1 MLRGILMNFLTPN
14 VILAYYPTF
23 AGGKFVINCMSL
35 SKYSVI
41 SDPRYAV
48 QDMSY
53 TTFDSSYYQ
62 FKLNSV
68 MTTLPSPDKKTQ
80 WRDFEFREWQFA
92 GIGNNEYGQQSVDY
106 LRNYKFTSMLEQVVE
121 SGRYHFFVSHYYDV
135 TKGFKQVWPNAKI
148 ISLVNWKNF
157 VNLAGVFKMSPG
169 EDLDKHL
176 DYLLDFPS
184 TLPWPS
190 LIYDVDHNIFSKE
203 NHLRSI
209 QNLYIALG
217 WDDFNEDLVGK
228 YYDEYRY
235 LHNF

>member
-1 MLRGILMNFLTPN
+1 MNFLTPN
-14 VILAYYPTF
+14 VILAYYPSF
-23 AGGKFVINCMSL
+23 AGGKFVINCLSL

-41 SDPRYAV
+41 SDTKYAV

-53 TTFDSSYYQ
+53 TIFDNSYYQ
-62 FKLNSV
+62 FKLNSI
-68 MTTLPSPDKKTQ
+68 MTTLPPPNKKTE
-80 WRDFEFREWQFA
+80 WRTFEFRDWQLA
-92 GIGNNEYGQQSVDY
+92 GIDNDEYRRQSVEY
-106 LRNYKFTSMLEQVVE
+106 LRNYKFTPMLEQVVE
-121 SGRYHFFVSHYYDV
+121 SGKCHFFVSHYYDT
-135 TKGFKQVWPNAKI
+135 TKGFKQVWPNARI

-157 VNLAGVFKMSPG
+157 VKLAGAFKASPS
-169 EDLDKHL
+169 EDIDKQL

-190 LIYDVDHNIFSKE
+190 LIYDVDHSIFSKE

-209 QNLYIALG
+209 KNLYIALG
-217 WDDFNEDLVGK
+217 WDDFNEDLVGR